1 MNPYIPHKWRIQ
13 YRRKG
18 DNRFLYL
25 IKDLFMDKREDV
37 KRWFLSVHTKK
48 HKYYYNGSYSFIV
61 GDKNDLEFINAKEI
75 KNEKKNIK

>member
-1 MNPYIPHKWRIQ
+1 MNPYIPHRWRIQ

-25 IKDLFMDKREDV
+25 IKVLFMDNREDV

-48 HKYYYNGSYSFIV
+48 HVVKGVGWF

-75 KNEKKNIK
+75 KK